1 MPATLAEVAGAD
13 RDALTE
19 LLELEDKRGN
29 RYTLAEPDGG
39 FACPACAMPG
49 CALSVRDPAA
59 LQGQLGLRR
68 TPRSVVI
75 IVTARPPKTPGAGT
89 TWAARSDSTVS
100 RDRPWT
106 LSVNF
111 RGLEL

>member
-19 LLELEDKRGN
+19 LLGELEDKRGN

-49 CALSVRDPAA
+49 CALSVREPSRLAG
-59 LQGQLGLRR
+59 QGL
-68 TPRSVVI
+68 V
-75 IVTARPPKTPGAGT
+75 
-89 TWAARSDSTVS
+89 
-100 RDRPWT
+100 
-106 LSVNF
+106 
-111 RGLEL
+111 